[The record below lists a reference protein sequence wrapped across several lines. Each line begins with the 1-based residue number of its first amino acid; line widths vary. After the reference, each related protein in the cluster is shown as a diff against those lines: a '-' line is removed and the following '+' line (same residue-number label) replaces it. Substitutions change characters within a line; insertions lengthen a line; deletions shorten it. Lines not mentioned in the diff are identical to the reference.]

1 LIAEEISDGRVLQLI
16 WAMLRAGA
24 VEGGY
29 WHPTLTGV
37 PQGAVASPLWSNI
50 FLTPFDRAM
59 TAAGF
64 RLTRWA
70 DDVRHIT

>member
-1 LIAEEISDGRVLQLI
+1 VLQLI
-16 WAMLRAGA
+16 WTMLRAGA
-24 VEGGY
+24 VEKGY
-29 WHPTLTGV
+29 WQPTLTGV

-50 FLTPFDRAM
+50 YLTPFDRAM

-70 DDVRHIT
+70 DGTPVQA